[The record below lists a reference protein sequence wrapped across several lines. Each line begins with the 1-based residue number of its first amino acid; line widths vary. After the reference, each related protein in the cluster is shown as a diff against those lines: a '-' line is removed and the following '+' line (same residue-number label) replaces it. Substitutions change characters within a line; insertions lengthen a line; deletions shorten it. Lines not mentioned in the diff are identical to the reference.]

1 MPRTQRTNRVS
12 EYWDFDNIGDVEKL
26 VGTFWLD
33 SKDQAREIVEVA
45 DLRRIGKTVSA
56 NIYWKR
62 PGGKVRLQPSWYP
75 YFKEWLE
82 KATEIDEAQA
92 EAWIIRNAERGRPK
106 RKKKS

>member
-1 MPRTQRTNRVS
+1 MSKSWN
-12 EYWDFDNIGDVEKL
+12 FDDISDVKKL
-26 VGTFWLD
+26 EGTFWLD

-56 NIYWKR
+56 NVYWKR
-62 PGGKVRLQPSWYP
+62 PGGKQRSQPSWYP

-82 KATEIDEAQA
+82 KATEINESQV
-92 EAWIIRNAERGRPK
+92 EEWTIRKAERK